1 MSCLQQVSAPDAPL
15 VSVIIVNCNRRD
27 LLLECLGSLRGQY
40 YQPFEVIVVDNGST
54 DDSITLLKHFPL
66 SPIQLIENKVN
77 VGFSAANNQAL
88 ARCRGSYV
96 ALLNNDAIADPGWL
110 AELVKALE
118 DRPTFGMAASKVL
131 AYDAPNVIDK
141 SGHLIYL
148 DGQNR
153 GRGSGEIDR
162 GQYDRFEEVAWPDG
176 CAAFYRRSL
185 FEQIGGFDED
195 FFAYADDAE
204 LGLRARIAGWRCLS
218 VPTAVVRHRLG
229 ATLGRHSEQR
239 LFLIERNRIW
249 LAVKLFPLRLL
260 ILNPFYTAARLLATA
275 AAWAGGRGEISRAVS
290 STSPTRLL
298 QCLVRAHWAALR
310 GLPTMLRKR
319 RDTRG
324 RRVLSASE
332 TARMIRR
339 FRIPLADLVGKAR

>member
-1 MSCLQQVSAPDAPL
+1 M
-15 VSVIIVNCNRRD
+15 
-27 LLLECLGSLRGQY
+27 
-40 YQPFEVIVVDNGST
+40 VDNGST
-54 DDSITLLKHFPL
+54 DGSTTLLRDLPL
-66 SPIQLIENKVN
+66 SGIQIIENKTN
-77 VGFSAANNQAL
+77 VGFCTANNQAL
-88 ARCRGSYV
+88 TLCCGTYV
-96 ALLNNDAIADPGWL
+96 ALLNNDAVADPAWL
-110 AELVKALE
+110 SELAKALE
-118 DRPTFGMAASKVL
+118 SRPKFGMAASKVL
-131 AYDAPNVIDK
+131 AYDSPNVIDK

-162 GQYDRFEEVAWPDG
+162 GQYDRVEEVAWPDG

-218 VPTAVVRHRLG
+218 VPTAVVLHRLG

-260 ILNPFYTAARLLATA
+260 ILNPLYTAARLLATA

-290 STSPTRLL
+290 STSPARLL

-310 GLPTMLRKR
+310 GLPSMLRKR
-319 RDTRG
+319 RETRG
-324 RRVLSASE
+324 RRKLSASE

-339 FRIPLADLVGKAR
+339 FRIPLADLAGKAR

>member
-1 MSCLQQVSAPDAPL
+1 M
-15 VSVIIVNCNRRD
+15 
-27 LLLECLGSLRGQY
+27 
-40 YQPFEVIVVDNGST
+40 
-54 DDSITLLKHFPL
+54 
-66 SPIQLIENKVN
+66 
-77 VGFSAANNQAL
+77 
-88 ARCRGSYV
+88 
-96 ALLNNDAIADPGWL
+96 
-110 AELVKALE
+110 
-118 DRPTFGMAASKVL
+118 
-131 AYDAPNVIDK
+131 IDK

-162 GQYDRFEEVAWPDG
+162 GQYDHVEEIAWPDG

-185 FEQIGGFDED
+185 LEQLGGFDED

-260 ILNPFYTAARLLATA
+260 ILNPLYTAARFLAMA

-290 STSPTRLL
+290 STSPARLL

-319 RDTRG
+319 RETRSH
-324 RRVLSASE
+324 RKLSASE

>member
-1 MSCLQQVSAPDAPL
+1 M
-15 VSVIIVNCNRRD
+15 
-27 LLLECLGSLRGQY
+27 
-40 YQPFEVIVVDNGST
+40 DNGST
-54 DDSITLLKHFPL
+54 DGSTARLKDFPL
-66 SPIQLIENKVN
+66 PGIQIIENKTN
-77 VGFSAANNQAL
+77 VGFCTANNQAL
-88 ARCRGSYV
+88 TLCRGTYV
-96 ALLNNDAIADPGWL
+96 ALLNNDAVADPAWL
-110 AELVKALE
+110 SELVKALE
-118 DRPTFGMAASKVL
+118 SRPKFGMAASKVL
-131 AYDAPNVIDK
+131 AYDSPDVIDK

-162 GQYDRFEEVAWPDG
+162 GQYDHFEEIAWPDG

-260 ILNPFYTAARLLATA
+260 ILNPLYTAARLLATA

-290 STSPTRLL
+290 STSPARLL

-319 RDTRG
+319 RETRSQ
-324 RRVLSASE
+324 RKLSASE

-339 FRIPLADLVGKAR
+339 FRIPLADLVGKAQ

>member
-1 MSCLQQVSAPDAPL
+1 MSCLQQVRAVGAPL
-15 VSVIIVNCNRRD
+15 VSVVVVNYNRRD
-27 LLLECLGSLRGQY
+27 LLSECLGSLQRQY

-54 DDSITLLKHFPL
+54 DGSTALVKDFPL
-66 SPIQLIENKVN
+66 SSIQIIENKTN
-77 VGFSAANNQAL
+77 VGFCAANNQAL
-88 ARCRGSYV
+88 TQCRGTYV
-96 ALLNNDAIADPGWL
+96 ALLNNDAVAAPAWL
-110 AELVKALE
+110 GELVKTLE
-118 DRPTFGMAASKVL
+118 NRPEFGMAASKVL
-131 AYDAPNVIDK
+131 AYDSPNVIDK
-141 SGHLIYL
+141 SGQLIYL

-153 GRGSGEIDR
+153 GRGSGEIDC

-195 FFAYADDAE
+195 FFAYADDAD

-249 LAVKLFPLRLL
+249 LVVKLFPLRLL
-260 ILNPFYTAARLLATA
+260 VLNPLYAAARLLATT
-275 AAWAGGRGEISRAVS
+275 AAWVVGSGEIARAAS
-290 STSPTRLL
+290 SISPMRLL
-298 QCLVRAHWAALR
+298 QCLVRAHWAALG
-310 GLPTMLRKR
+310 GLPAMLRKR
-319 RDTRG
+319 RRTRC
-324 RRVLSASE
+324 RRKLSASE

-339 FRIPLADLVGKAR
+339 FQIPLVDLVGKAR